1 MSTTGNRFHV
11 NNAALKSLQPI
22 RDIMLNSRRENMTL
36 HYEAFKLWHRS
47 PQLTEELVLI
57 FRLAR
62 CRLLDSICAA
72 MQLLFKRWMH
82 RE

>member
-36 HYEAFKLWHRS
+36 HYEAFKALAQKS
-47 PQLTEELVLI
+47 PTYGGTRPNLSSGSLSSS
-57 FRLAR
+57 R
-62 CRLLDSICAA
+62 
-72 MQLLFKRWMH
+72 
-82 RE
+82 